1 MTSRC
6 RSVSLASSTSRSIS
20 PSRLAM
26 WGGVTQRGE
35 WPKDPVPP
43 AMALPGPG
51 GDDEHPPFRLRDDAV
66 LAERIFERVLKRVR
80 SILRTCTQGDQ
91 RAVDLRVRRFA
102 CEQPLRASETL
113 GNLPHKRHLHVLKCR
128 WSSESFSR
136 RSGLCLAA

>member
-1 MTSRC
+1 GRYVEQLRRRGLRQAQHVGSEDDRALPLC
-6 RSVSLASSTSRSIS
+6 QLGQLDKQIDLAVTARDV
-20 PSRLAM
+20 
-26 WGGVTQRGE
+26 GGVTQRGE

-80 SILRTCTQGDQ
+80 SILRTCTHSDQ
-91 RAVDLRVRRFA
+91 RPVDLRVRRFA

-113 GNLPHKRHLHVLKCR
+113 GNL
-128 WSSESFSR
+128 
-136 RSGLCLAA
+136 